1 MISSVTWTFFFLIK
15 CIEKTKR
22 IEGGELSHLTAI
34 MISRFPFRYFTK
46 KNQVKQY
53 CIRLRRRQRR
63 PDGGDPVKLFDV
75 QGIDISEEL
84 DQRSKMS
91 LSLMVSF

>member
-1 MISSVTWTFFFLIK
+1 MPRSDVEGTIK
-15 CIEKTKR
+15 
-22 IEGGELSHLTAI
+22 LMFSN
-34 MISRFPFRYFTK
+34 RYYTK

-53 CIRLRRRQRR
+53 RIRLRRRQRR

-75 QGIDISEEL
+75 KGIDISEEI

-91 LSLMVSF
+91 LSLMVRTKLLNKEWTLRGTA